1 MGVDEAEMG
10 FTLKDGVEEDP
21 SSSMAKTD
29 CRAILTD
36 EVSVGESRWR
46 GRGLG
51 RGLLRIGELL
61 TVTTGGLWRTT
72 GVVTAGSMT
81 GTA

>member
-10 FTLKDGVEEDP
+10 FTLKDGDP
-21 SSSMAKTD
+21 RSSMAKTD
-29 CRAILTD
+29 CKAILTD
-36 EVSVGESRWR
+36 ELSVGESRCK

-61 TVTTGGLWRTT
+61 TVTTGGL
-72 GVVTAGSMT
+72 
-81 GTA
+81 

>member
-1 MGVDEAEMG
+1 MWGSVGVDEAEMG
-10 FTLKDGVEEDP
+10 FTLKDGVEDP
-21 SSSMAKTD
+21 RSSMAKTD

-36 EVSVGESRWR
+36 ELSVGESRCR

-61 TVTTGGLWRTT
+61 TVTTGGL
-72 GVVTAGSMT
+72 
-81 GTA
+81 